1 MLAYE
6 YSTVPLFVLLS
17 LPAMALLRDEWWEAA
32 QTSAATRL
40 QFWRHVGWPILR
52 PFLLADWLLIFT
64 WSAGMYGV
72 PVALE
77 GDRPAAYRLVTVEMY
92 RSLFGSLFGERRMP
106 VFAVSL
112 MALAVVSLLL
122 YRLITRSGNRWLT

>member
-1 MLAYE
+1 M
-6 YSTVPLFVLLS
+6 
-17 LPAMALLRDEWWEAA
+17 
-32 QTSAATRL
+32 
-40 QFWRHVGWPILR
+40 LR

-77 GDRPAAYRLVTVEMY
+77 GDRPAAFRLVTVEMY

-112 MALAVVSLLL
+112 MALAVVSLVA
-122 YRLITRSGNRWLT
+122 YRGITRSGSRWLT

>member
-1 MLAYE
+1 
-6 YSTVPLFVLLS
+6 
-17 LPAMALLRDEWWEAA
+17 
-32 QTSAATRL
+32 
-40 QFWRHVGWPILR
+40 
-52 PFLLADWLLIFT
+52 
-64 WSAGMYGV
+64 MYGV

-112 MALAVVSLLL
+112 MGLAILSLLL